1 MKVNP
6 NIDELLN
13 SFLDG
18 ELPPRQQTEVQRLV
32 ARDPEVGRRLRQLQS
47 CKTLIGAL
55 PRAEAPG
62 EMLEQIKLSLERR
75 TLLEEPSVSGRS
87 IAGRWQLM
95 ARRFVAAAAMIAL
108 LGVLGV
114 VVYQIVAPVPGTGVG
129 GPVAT
134 TTAPEPLT
142 GIGQGGTIP
151 AVVPDSGFSGRLEI
165 RTASFPNTSAFI
177 TRAVEDNGLSASVES
192 EVTGNSRI
200 FRVASTREGVNRL
213 LASLSEIWQTFD
225 AATLRVDRSG
235 QYTDA
240 VAVEAVTPEQAI
252 SIVAQGSV
260 QARVK
265 TAQGYARMNAMMRD
279 MPAGDILRTI
289 GDDASGARDLTN
301 IDEIVRPA
309 GPNSRTLAAPQG
321 RIDTTLTIILLRT
334 R

>member
-18 ELPPRQQTEVQRLV
+18 ELPPRQHVEVQRLV
-32 ARDPEVGRRLRQLQS
+32 ARDPQVGRRLRQLQS
-47 CKTLIGAL
+47 CKTLISAL

-75 TLLEEPSVSGRS
+75 ALLEEPSVSSRS
-87 IAGRWQLM
+87 IAGRWQLI

-114 VVYQIVAPVPGTGVG
+114 VVYQILAPVSGTGVN
-129 GPVAT
+129 GPVAKN
-134 TTAPEPLT
+134 ASSEPLT
-142 GIGQGGTIP
+142 DDRQGGPIP
-151 AVVPDSGFSGRLEI
+151 VAVAEFSGRLEI
-165 RTASFPNTSAFI
+165 RTASFLSTSAFI
-177 TRAVEDNGLSASVES
+177 SRAVEENGLSRSVES

-213 LASLSEIWQTFD
+213 LAGLSEIWQTFD
-225 AATLRVDRSG
+225 MATLRVDRPG

-252 SIVAQGSV
+252 KVVAQGSAQTAV
-260 QARVK
+260 ETARNY
-265 TAQGYARMNAMMRD
+265 AQMNAMRRD
-279 MPAGDILRTI
+279 MPAGEILAMI
-289 GDDASGARDLTN
+289 HDDASDARDLTN
-301 IDEIVRPA
+301 IDEIVRSA
-309 GPNSRTLAAPQG
+309 GFKPKTLPAPQG
-321 RIDTTLTIILLRT
+321 KIDTTLTIILLRT

>member
-18 ELPPRQQTEVQRLV
+18 ELPSRQQTEVQRLV

-62 EMLEQIKLSLERR
+62 EMLEQIKRSLERKA
-75 TLLEEPSVSGRS
+75 LLEEPSVSSRS
-87 IAGRWQLM
+87 IAGRWQLR
-95 ARRFVAAAAMIAL
+95 ARRLVAAAAMIAL
-108 LGVLGV
+108 LGVLGAV
-114 VVYQIVAPVPGTGVG
+114 IYQILAPVSDTGRDRSIANK
-129 GPVAT
+129 P
-134 TTAPEPLT
+134 PT
-142 GIGQGGTIP
+142 GIGQGGAIP
-151 AVVPDSGFSGRLEI
+151 AVVADFSGRLEI
-165 RTASFPNTSAFI
+165 RTASFPNTSDFI
-177 TRAVEDNGLSASVES
+177 ARAIKDDGLSSFVES
-192 EVTGNSRI
+192 EVTGNSSI

-225 AATLRVDRSG
+225 GTTLRVEQPG
-235 QYTDA
+235 QYAGA

-252 SIVAQGSV
+252 RIVAQSGM
-260 QARVK
+260 Q
-265 TAQGYARMNAMMRD
+265 TAMDMAKGCAVMNAMTRN
-279 MPAGDILRTI
+279 MPAGEILARI
-289 GDDASGARDLTN
+289 HDDTSVARDLTN
-301 IDEIVRPA
+301 IDEIVRRA
-309 GPNSRTLAAPQG
+309 GPPSKTLAAPQG

>member
-1 MKVNP
+1 MKANP

-32 ARDPEVGRRLRQLQS
+32 ARDPQVGRRLRQLQS
-47 CKTLIGAL
+47 CKTLISAL

-62 EMLEQIKLSLERR
+62 EMLEQVKLSLERR
-75 TLLEEPSVSGRS
+75 ALLEEPSVSGRS

-114 VVYQIVAPVPGTGVG
+114 VIYQILAPVPGMGVG
-129 GPVAT
+129 GPVAD
-134 TTAPEPLT
+134 TASKPLT
-142 GIGQGGTIP
+142 VIGQGGPIP
-151 AVVPDSGFSGRLEI
+151 AVVADFSGRLEI
-165 RTASFPNTSAFI
+165 RTGSFVSTSAFVS
-177 TRAVEDNGLSASVES
+177 RAVEENGLSGSVKS

-200 FRVASTREGVNRL
+200 FRVASTREGINRL

-225 AATLRVDRSG
+225 AATLHVDRPG
-235 QYTDA
+235 QYTGA

-252 SIVAQGSV
+252 RIVAQGSA
-260 QARVK
+260 QACVE
-265 TAQGYARMNAMMRD
+265 TAQGYAAVNAMRRN
-279 MPAGDILRTI
+279 MPAREILAMI
-289 GDDASGARDLTN
+289 HDDTSSARDLTT
-301 IDEIVRPA
+301 IDDMVRRA
-309 GPNSRTLAAPQG
+309 GPPEKTLAAPQG